1 MSPLYNKYIST
12 CCATQ
17 GQAARPHAQRMP
29 NGGALERLD
38 TAPLLPPTKTP
49 PDPRLS
55 RHKVAERTSTCACG
69 GSILGPHCAH
79 TADMTR
85 RLNQRKNPK
94 FALGNCMLFRWI
106 TGEAGYFSRRW
117 RMVDPDGSPYL
128 PHAGA
133 TLVHTDC
140 PAATAGSP
148 TPAGSCRICAAGALA
163 ASAGE
168 RPRRP
173 AARFLWSHATAGSF
187 SQQGRV
193 ALPGSSARCHPLEQT
208 WARRGGRGVPRDSV
222 RGAPPA
228 QRPDTI

>member
-1 MSPLYNKYIST
+1 MDGRFRRLSAHTTSRNDSD
-12 CCATQ
+12 
-17 GQAARPHAQRMP
+17 P
-29 NGGALERLD
+29 NG
-38 TAPLLPPTKTP
+38 LPGGH
-49 PDPRLS
+49 RQ
-55 RHKVAERTSTCACG
+55 TSHTHRKLPHLHG
-69 GSILGPHCAH
+69 GSLGSLGRGRLISA
-79 TADMTR
+79 R
-85 RLNQRKNPK
+85 RPVS
-94 FALGNCMLFRWI
+94 GLFRWI
-106 TGEAGYFSRRW
+106 TGKAGYFSRRW

-148 TPAGSCRICAAGALA
+148 TLAGSCRICAAGASA